1 MITSLNEE
9 YLLKFLYRTEEISF
23 SRNSEFINLLNKFDV
38 DIDSTSSNSLYD
50 IIEKYEDE

>member
-23 SRNSEFINLLNKFDV
+23 SRNSEFINLLNKFDI